1 MKTVKILG
9 GVLAGLIVV
18 IALIAYF
25 LLGNLDGI
33 IKGVIEDVGTEVTGT
48 RVTVDAVELELSS
61 GKGRITG
68 LTIDNPPGYDSDY
81 AFKLNDITV
90 GIQPASVTKP
100 VIVISEVT
108 IRGASLI
115 AEQKGERTNL
125 SDLLDNIEKSSKT
138 TDSEVVEEKPE
149 QAAGDVRLY
158 MKKFVFAGT
167 KAKIITETN
176 GEAALKVPNV
186 TRQNIGDPSTGLT
199 PEQMAE
205 QILQAVVE
213 EVENAV
219 AAYLADLAKQAVER
233 KVREKIG
240 LDGGDESS
248 ESGLKSL
255 FKRGD

>member
-1 MKTVKILG
+1 MKAGKILG
-9 GVLAGLIVV
+9 GLVAGLIVV
-18 IALIAYF
+18 VALVAYF

-48 RVTVDAVELELSS
+48 RVSVGGVELELSS

-68 LTIDNPPGYDSDY
+68 LIIDNPPGYDSDY
-81 AFKLNDITV
+81 AFKLNDIIV
-90 GIQPASVTKP
+90 AVQPASLTKP
-100 VIVISEVT
+100 VVVISEVS

-115 AEQKGERTNL
+115 AEQKGQTTNL
-125 SDLLDNIEKSSKT
+125 SDLLANIEKSSKT
-138 TDSEVVEEKPE
+138 TDAAEEKPE
-149 QAAGDVRLY
+149 QAANDVRLT

-167 KAKIITETN
+167 KATIISEAK
-176 GEAALKVPNV
+176 GESALKVPDV
-186 TRQNIGDPSTGLT
+186 TRQNIGDPATGLT

-219 AAYLADLAKQAVER
+219 AAYLADLAKEAVER

-240 LDGGDESS
+240 LDGEDGEDG

>member
-1 MKTVKILG
+1 M
-9 GVLAGLIVV
+9 

-48 RVTVDAVELELSS
+48 RVTVDSVELELST

-68 LTIDNPPGYDSDY
+68 LTIDNPPGYDSEY
-81 AFKLNDITV
+81 AFKLNEITV
-90 GIQPASVTKP
+90 GVQPASVTKP

-108 IRGASLI
+108 IKGASLI
-115 AEQKGERTNL
+115 AEQKGQTTNL
-125 SDLLDNIEKSSKT
+125 SDLLANIEKSSKQ
-138 TDSEVVEEKPE
+138 TDKDVAEEQPE
-149 QAAGDVRLY
+149 QAAGDVRLHL
-158 MKKFVFAGT
+158 KKFVFAGT
-167 KAKIITETN
+167 KAKIISETS
-176 GEAALKVPNV
+176 GEAALRVPDV
-186 TRQNIGDPSTGLT
+186 TRNNIGDPATGLT

-219 AAYLADLAKQAVER
+219 AADLAKEAVER

-240 LDGGDESS
+240 LDGKDG